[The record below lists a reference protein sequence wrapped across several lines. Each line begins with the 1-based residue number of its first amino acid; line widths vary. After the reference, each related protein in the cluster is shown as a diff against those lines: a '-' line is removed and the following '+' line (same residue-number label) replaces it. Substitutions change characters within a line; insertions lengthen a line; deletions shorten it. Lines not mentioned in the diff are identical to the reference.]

1 MGTTRRF
8 RGDQGLIALLTAG
21 AMCTG
26 IWMIG
31 HGAEAQ
37 APPPQPS
44 ADQGFAGPGAARPS
58 AAPAPPPP
66 PMPASRPLRVRIP
79 SLGVNAP
86 LTGLGLDENGSLA
99 TPPEGDRNLAGWYEN
114 GTTPGSTGTSLI
126 AGHVDTRSGPA
137 VFYNL
142 GALKKNHTIEVV
154 RADGRTAV
162 FSIDAVEVYDG
173 NDFPDKKVY
182 GPADR
187 PELRL
192 ITCGGGFNKARQEY
206 LGNVVAFA
214 HLTATKREPGKREPV
229 PRSDDDSGNHRG
241 SG

>member
-1 MGTTRRF
+1 SSTPTPAA
-8 RGDQGLIALLTAG
+8 ISVVS
-21 AMCTG
+21 
-26 IWMIG
+26 
-31 HGAEAQ
+31 E
-37 APPPQPS
+37 PS
-44 ADQGFAGPGAARPS
+44 LVV
-58 AAPAPPPP
+58 
-66 PMPASRPLRVRIP
+66 PMPVRVLPLGPEPTRTVPVISRPLRVRIP

-114 GTTPGSTGTSLI
+114 GTTPGTTGTSLI

-214 HLTATKREPGKREPV
+214 HLTATKREPGKHKPV
-229 PRSDDDSGNHRG
+229 PHSSGNHDG